1 MLRGPMRAKKAA
13 ATTPER
19 VLTARALN
27 RALLARQFLLERSTL
42 SLPKTLDA
50 LAGLQTQYAPSAYVA
65 LWSRLAGFERDAL
78 TRALVD
84 RRVIQATLMRATIH
98 MVSSGDF
105 PLLASAI
112 RRIRREW
119 WVRVHKKELAGVE
132 MDRFVALA
140 RELLSD
146 GPVRAKVLQAK
157 LEAAGAPRPAATG
170 IGMWIDLV
178 RVPPSGTWEERRAD
192 LYGLADTWTGRGDA
206 TEEEGM
212 DHLVRRYLAGFGPA
226 SAGDVASFTGIH
238 IGALRPVLARLSLR
252 TFHDEQGRVLL
263 DLPRAPL
270 PDPGTPAPI
279 RFLPTWDATL
289 LVHARRTQI
298 LPERHRNRIFH
309 TKAPHSFSTFLVDG
323 QVAGAWRYDEGRV
336 AIEPFEPLPKR
347 ILQEVEREAEPLA
360 AFHA

>member
-1 MLRGPMRAKKAA
+1 MPPKKRAGSA
-13 ATTPER
+13 PER
-19 VLTARALN
+19 VLTRRALN
-27 RALLARQFLLERSTL
+27 RALLARQLLLERSTL
-42 SLPKTLDA
+42 SIPKALDA

-65 LWSRLAGFERDAL
+65 LWSRLAGFERGAL
-78 TRALVD
+78 TRALDD

-98 MVSSGDF
+98 MVSRGDF
-105 PLLASAI
+105 PLFASAI

-119 WVRVHKKELAGVE
+119 WIRVHKKQLAGAD

-140 RELLSD
+140 RDLLFE

-157 LEAAGAPRPAATG
+157 LEAAGAPRPVATG

-192 LYGLADTWTGRGDA
+192 LYGLAESWIGPNDA

-226 SAGDVASFTGIH
+226 SADDVASFTGIN

-252 TFHDEQGRVLL
+252 TFHDEAGGVLL

-270 PDPGTPAPI
+270 PDPDKPAPI

-298 LPERHRNRIFH
+298 LPERHRGRIFH

-323 QVAGAWRYDEGRV
+323 EVAGTWRHEKGRV
-336 AIEPFEPLPKR
+336 RITPFEPMPKR
-347 ILQEVEREAEPLA
+347 LFREIEREAEPLA
-360 AFHA
+360 AFHG